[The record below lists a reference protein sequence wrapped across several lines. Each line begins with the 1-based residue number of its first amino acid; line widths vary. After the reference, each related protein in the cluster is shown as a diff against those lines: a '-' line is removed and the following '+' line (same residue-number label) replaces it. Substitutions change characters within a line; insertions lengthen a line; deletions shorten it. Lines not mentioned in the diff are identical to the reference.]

1 MNGDRSIH
9 NRVSMGIRNTNAPTS
24 MNTIGTA
31 MSRMSGIAISRSNS
45 VGVEFCV
52 LGWCECE
59 LGFSIITNL

>member
-1 MNGDRSIH
+1 MGYSSIH
-9 NRVSMGIRNTNAPTS
+9 SIDSSGMRNTNAPTS
-24 MNTIGTA
+24 MNTSGTA
-31 MSRMSGIAISRSNS
+31 MSRRNGIAISRSNG